1 MTHTAVISRLQI
13 TLEYQR
19 KKGGGET
26 WLAKGWRTNLRDDM
40 ASGILKRRGLL
51 ILGICAAAVAVYAT
65 RSMWTG
71 GASTAQAPPR
81 PQAVSVEV
89 AKAEKKPVPLDVDS
103 IGAVTPISSVALKS
117 RLETTIMAVH
127 FEDGARVKEGD
138 LLFTLDAR
146 QIDAQIAQAEG
157 NLARSRSQ
165 LVAAERDLKRYT
177 DLIGK
182 GATTQVNVDNAKTA
196 SDTATAIIQADEAIV
211 DNLKVQKSF
220 TKITAPISG
229 RISAATVK
237 VGNFVRPADTSA
249 LATINQM
256 APVYVTFA
264 IPQRV
269 LSDLRD
275 AMKAGQSSVT
285 ATIPGNGKSETG
297 GIAMVENTVD
307 PTTGMVTVRGIM
319 GNESELLWPG
329 ILVNTRLTVRTEDAV
344 IVPSV
349 GVQRSQTGNFVFVV
363 RDGKAQVQPVTI
375 GRTFQGVSVVD
386 SGLEG
391 GEDIVVDGQLL
402 LSNGTLVE
410 PRSRKAG
417 A

>member
-1 MTHTAVISRLQI
+1 MIKDIFKRRALLIVGIGLAAI
-13 TLEYQR
+13 TL
-19 KKGGGET
+19 
-26 WLAKGWRTNLRDDM
+26 
-40 ASGILKRRGLL
+40 
-51 ILGICAAAVAVYAT
+51 YAT

-71 GASTAQAPPR
+71 SATTAKAPPR

-117 RLETTIMAVH
+117 RVETTIVGVH

-138 LLFTLDAR
+138 LLFTLDSR

-157 NLARSRSQ
+157 NLARSQSQ
-165 LVAAERDLKRYT
+165 LVAAERDVRRFNE
-177 DLIGK
+177 LIGK

-196 SDTATAIIQADEAIV
+196 ADTATATIQADQAIL
-211 DNLKVQKSF
+211 DNLKVQKSY
-220 TKITAPISG
+220 TKIVAPISG

-275 AMKAGQSSVT
+275 AMKDGLSSVT

-297 GIAMVENTVD
+297 TIAMVENTVD
-307 PTTGMVTVRGIM
+307 ATTGMVTVRGIM
-319 GNESELLWPG
+319 ANNNELLWPG
-329 ILVNTRLTVRTEDAV
+329 ILVNTRLTVRTENAV

-375 GRTFQGVSVVD
+375 GRTFQGFSVVD
-386 SGLEG
+386 TGLEG
-391 GEDIVVDGQLL
+391 GEDLVVDGQLL
-402 LSNGTLVE
+402 LSNGTLVA